1 MLPSCARDNSG
12 VRTIKYEIISDRVDQ
27 ESLKKFQLLSNIVK
41 FKALNMCV
49 RFRVFE
55 ATWICFDEVV
65 CSPGFLAGCAGSV
78 SRVLQCWSSMGQA
91 FAQELRACGA
101 GCYEEDA
108 DLIVDGAT
116 DSDDDMELDEA
127 DFKEFD
133 FAKMGKARQSVAAEI
148 TTEMSEET
156 MKNLPSKPK
165 TAEQSSRIKA
175 AMAKSDR
182 HLFSKCFSCLLFV
195 GKI

>member
-1 MLPSCARDNSG
+1 
-12 VRTIKYEIISDRVDQ
+12 
-27 ESLKKFQLLSNIVK
+27 
-41 FKALNMCV
+41 
-49 RFRVFE
+49 
-55 ATWICFDEVV
+55 
-65 CSPGFLAGCAGSV
+65 
-78 SRVLQCWSSMGQA
+78 MGQA

-133 FAKMGKARQSVAAEI
+133 FAKMGKGRQSVAAEI
-148 TTEMSEET
+148 TTKMSEET